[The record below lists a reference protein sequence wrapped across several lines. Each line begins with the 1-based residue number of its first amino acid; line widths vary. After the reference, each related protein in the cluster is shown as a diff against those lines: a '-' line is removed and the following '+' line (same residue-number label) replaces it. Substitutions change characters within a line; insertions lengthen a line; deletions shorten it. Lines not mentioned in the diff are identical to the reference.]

1 VDFHSVSIDRAKALQ
16 SAQKY
21 LAKGQ
26 LDRAI
31 TEYERLVQADPKD
44 ARMLLK
50 LGDLYTRQG
59 ASKDASATYRKVAE
73 QYAEQGFFLKAVAVC
88 KQILKL
94 DPTQLDVWERL
105 AEMYEMLSL
114 VSDAITTYEQVADA
128 QQRANNPR
136 KALRALQKLAEL
148 DAENV
153 AARIR
158 YAEALSKLNRP
169 EEAAAAF
176 REGAELL
183 KKQGR
188 FEDYVKVGE
197 RLLFHQPDNYE
208 FARELAAMYLERGD
222 AKHSLAKL
230 QTCFN
235 ADPKN
240 LETLQLL
247 ARAFEQ
253 LGQTQ
258 KTISVLKEIAR
269 LHASESRRT
278 EHGSVLRRILVLDP
292 ADSEARRELS
302 QLARL
307 PHGANAR
314 TEQSST
320 IDVSEDDYDLVLED
334 DTEADTS
341 KNGSDARSLG
351 APDHEETYAKVQRL
365 LDECAVFVRY
375 GLTDKIIAQLHEV
388 LELDPRHGPAREKLK
403 DAYLRAKRPGDA
415 VKQLLVLAE
424 LVAAREPAR
433 AESYLREALR
443 LDPNN
448 DNAKER
454 LQAFARSAPTS
465 DEELIFVDEAATGEQ
480 PATQRLDGIG
490 RPEESFASLIPDS
503 EVEFDSDG
511 DIELEVD
518 DEEPELMVEDGSV
531 AEAFEHQLDAQPHE
545 QFDEQLDEPLAQQP
559 DAQPH
564 EQFDEQLDE
573 PLDDDDAM
581 VIEAEEDDEEPVL
594 VVEDSTVAAL
604 PWPPESV
611 LPPPPAADVTAFE
624 APEAIE
630 EELPEEL
637 IEVLGEID
645 FYLKQELYE
654 EAQQT
659 LSDAL
664 DSFPD
669 HPLLLIHQTAL
680 DGMHEGIKTDM
691 PPPASPPP
699 PLAAP
704 VRDRSFELAQKLAE
718 EVAPVPATSS
728 GAGPVDMADVLAQFK
743 RGVAKQVDKKDAATH
758 HDLGIA
764 YMEMG
769 LQVEA
774 IEEFKLCLDD
784 PLRQC
789 SAHTMIALSY
799 VAKGDMDLG
808 IDHFKLALAAKPS
821 PPEEIGLWFELGNAH
836 ELLGKNMEALI
847 WYEKVEERD
856 NNFRDVALR
865 IERLGTART
874 PEQESDEFDEMF
886 DSMILKD

>member
-1 VDFHSVSIDRAKALQ
+1 VSIDRAKALQ

-59 ASKDASATYRKVAE
+59 ASKEASATYRKVAE

-94 DPTQLDVWERL
+94 DPSQLDVWERL

-307 PHGANAR
+307 PQGANAR

-320 IDVSEDDYDLVLED
+320 IDVSEEDYDLVLED
-334 DTEADTS
+334 DGEADTS
-341 KNGSDARSLG
+341 KNGSG
-351 APDHEETYAKVQRL
+351 AQTFGAQNHEETYAKVQRL

-403 DAYLRAKRPGDA
+403 DAYLKAKRPGDA
-415 VKQLLVLAE
+415 VKQLLALAE
-424 LVAAREPAR
+424 LVSEREPAR
-433 AESYLREALR
+433 AESYLREVLR
-443 LDPNN
+443 LDPRN
-448 DNAKER
+448 DSAKER
-454 LQAFARSAPTS
+454 LQAFARSAPS
-465 DEELIFVDEAATGEQ
+465 SEEELIFVDEAGTGEQ
-480 PATQRLDGIG
+480 PATQRLQGLE

-503 EVEFDSDG
+503 EVEFDTDG
-511 DIELEVD
+511 EIELEAD
-518 DEEPELMVEDGSV
+518 DEDPELVVEEGSV
-531 AEAFEHQLDAQPHE
+531 VETLDDQPDDQLD
-545 QFDEQLDEPLAQQP
+545 DQLD
-559 DAQPH
+559 DG
-564 EQFDEQLDE
+564 
-573 PLDDDDAM
+573 LDDNDAM
-581 VIEAEEDDEEPVL
+581 VIEAEDEEEEVL

-604 PWPPESV
+604 PWPPESE
-611 LPPPPAADVTAFE
+611 LPPPPAAYVA
-624 APEAIE
+624 APEVPEVVE

-637 IEVLGEID
+637 VEVLGEID

-669 HPLLLIHQTAL
+669 HPLLLIHQRTL
-680 DGMHEGIKTDM
+680 DDVHQTIETDLP
-691 PPPASPPP
+691 PPPAPAARSPQPV
-699 PLAAP
+699 AAP
-704 VRDRSFELAQKLAE
+704 VQDRSFELAQKLAE
-718 EVAPVPATSS
+718 EVAPVPASSS

-821 PPEEIGLWFELGNAH
+821 PSEEIGLWFELGNAH

-856 NNFRDVALR
+856 GNFRDVALR